1 MRYSKAQTEATRAR
15 ILERASIRLRERG
28 AGAEGIARLMNAI
41 GLTHGG
47 FYNHFGSREDLFG
60 EVVSL
65 AMGQFNERLATSVA
79 ANGLDGIAKS
89 YLTRNHR
96 DSPGTGCA
104 LPALAADIAR
114 ASLRTRRIFSERFED
129 MVDILA
135 ASVESDS
142 PKLARRKAT
151 AAISTMVGA
160 MVLARAAPTSGL
172 SDEILEAG
180 RVALADL
187 GEAKRITNRK
197 TGKSRKS

>member
-28 AGAEGIARLMNAI
+28 ASAEGIARLMNAI

-47 FYNHFGSREDLFG
+47 FYTHFGSREDLFG

-65 AMGQFNERLATSVA
+65 AMEQFNERLATSVA

-129 MVDILA
+129 MVKILA
-135 ASVESDS
+135 ASVEGDS
-142 PKLARRKAT
+142 PKVARRKAT

-160 MVLARAAPTSGL
+160 MVLARAAPTSSL

-180 RVALADL
+180 RIALANL
-187 GEAKRITNRK
+187 GNGKKITNRK
-197 TGKSRKS
+197 TGKSTKS

>member
-1 MRYSKAQTEATRAR
+1 
-15 ILERASIRLRERG
+15 
-28 AGAEGIARLMNAI
+28 MNAI

-47 FYNHFGSREDLFG
+47 FYTHFGSREDLFG

-79 ANGLDGIAKS
+79 ANGFDGIAKS
-89 YLTRNHR
+89 YLTRYHR

-114 ASLRTRRIFSERFED
+114 ASLRTRRVFSERFED
-129 MVDILA
+129 MVNILA
-135 ASVESDS
+135 ASVEGDS
-142 PKLARRKAT
+142 PKVARRKAT

-160 MVLARAAPTSGL
+160 MVLARAAPTSSL

-180 RVALADL
+180 RVVLADL
-187 GEAKRITNRK
+187 GEAKKMTNRK
-197 TGKSRKS
+197 TGKSTKS